1 MNIVRIDNAQMNAAL
16 KLLQEIRDR
25 IDVTVDRAPSALRD
39 TVTGE
44 RGTDNQGTA
53 YAKVIRDVPVRVDV
67 PARPSEVP
75 VARSM
80 ADALALG
87 HRQAL
92 SALLGILDDWIEGA
106 HSNHGAMAH
115 RGEDVGSECWRQFAP
130 ADIRV
135 MVTDAA
141 RELGVSMT
149 PATRAPVEDTI
160 GRR

>member
-1 MNIVRIDNAQMNAAL
+1 MNIVQIDAVQMNAAL

-25 IDVTVDRAPSALRD
+25 IAVAGGHAPSVLRD
-39 TVTGE
+39 TLVVDHGV
-44 RGTDNQGTA
+44 DNRGTA
-53 YAKVIRDVPVRVDV
+53 YAKVIRDVPLREDV